1 MDISFSF
8 IKKIKLNINKIYL
21 RIMAMDTLSSYV
33 PRKVF
38 FTRGIGKHKEK
49 LSSFELAL
57 RSAGIERFNLVS
69 VSSILPPGCKII
81 TPKKGLAELSPGQ
94 IVYTVI
100 SKNSSNEPGRL
111 LASAI
116 GCAIPVDQKLYGYLS
131 EHSSFGQREREAGEY
146 AEDLAAEMLA
156 STLGI
161 PFNLDSNYDEKREIF
176 KIDGRIVRTR
186 NISQAA
192 ICDKGGKW
200 TTVIAAAVFI
210 L

>member
-1 MDISFSF
+1 MEEDLQNLI
-8 IKKIKLNINKIYL
+8 
-21 RIMAMDTLSSYV
+21 
-33 PRKVF
+33 PREVF

-57 RSAGIERFNLVS
+57 RNAGIERYNLVS

-81 TPKKGLAELSPGQ
+81 GQKKGLSKLSPGQ
-94 IVYTVI
+94 VVFTVI

-111 LASAI
+111 LAAAI
-116 GCAIPVDQKLYGYLS
+116 GCAVPVDIRFYGYLS
-131 EHSSFGQREREAGEY
+131 EHSSFGQREKEAGEY

-161 PFNLDSNYDEKREIF
+161 PFDIDSNYDEKREIF
-176 KIDGRIVRTR
+176 RIDGRIVKTN
-186 NISQAA
+186 NIAQAA
-192 ICDKGGKW
+192 ICDKHGKW
-200 TTVIAAAVFI
+200 TTVIAAAVFV

>member
-1 MDISFSF
+1 MAD
-8 IKKIKLNINKIYL
+8 NQENKF
-21 RIMAMDTLSSYV
+21 V
-33 PRKVF
+33 PKKVF

-57 RSAGIERFNLVS
+57 RNAGIERYNLVS
-69 VSSILPPGCKII
+69 VSSILPPGCKIVNRE
-81 TPKKGLAELSPGQ
+81 KGLSELYPGQ
-94 IVYTVI
+94 IVFTVI

-111 LASAI
+111 ITAAI
-116 GCAIPVDQKLYGYLS
+116 GCATPVDASMYGYLS
-131 EHSSFGQREREAGEY
+131 EHSSFGQREKEAGEY

-161 PFNLDSNYDEKREIF
+161 PFDIDSNYDDKREIF
-176 KIDGRIVRTR
+176 KIDGRIVKTR

-192 ICDKGGKW
+192 VCDKLGKW

>member
-1 MDISFSF
+1 MTMDNSNPF
-8 IKKIKLNINKIYL
+8 
-21 RIMAMDTLSSYV
+21 V

-38 FTRGIGKHKEK
+38 FTRGLGIHKEK

-57 RSAGIERFNLVS
+57 RDAGIERFNLVS

-81 TPKKGLAELSPGQ
+81 TPKKGLSEMQSGQ

-111 LASAI
+111 IASAV
-116 GCAIPVDQKLYGYLS
+116 GCAIPVDAKFYGYLS
-131 EHSSFGQREREAGEY
+131 EHSSFGQRESDAGEY

-161 PFNLDSNYDEKREIF
+161 PFDLDSNYDEKREIF

-186 NISQAA
+186 NIARA
-192 ICDKGGKW
+192 GTCAKGGKW

>member
-1 MDISFSF
+1 MIENNNNNRF
-8 IKKIKLNINKIYL
+8 
-21 RIMAMDTLSSYV
+21 V
-33 PRKVF
+33 PQKVF
-38 FTRGIGKHKEK
+38 FTRGLGKHNEK

-57 RSAGIERFNLVS
+57 RNAGIERYNLVS

-81 TPKKGLAELSPGQ
+81 SRQKGLSELEPGQ
-94 IVYTVI
+94 ITFTVM
-100 SKNSSNEPGRL
+100 SKNSSNEPGRII
-111 LASAI
+111 ASAI
-116 GCAIPVDQKLYGYLS
+116 GCAIPVDVRFYGYLS
-131 EHSSFGQREREAGEY
+131 EHSSFGQRERVAGEY

-161 PFNLDSNYDEKREIF
+161 TFDVDSNYDEKREIF

-192 ICDKGGKW
+192 ICDKRGKW
-200 TTVIAAAVFI
+200 TTVITAAVFV

>member
-1 MDISFSF
+1 
-8 IKKIKLNINKIYL
+8 
-21 RIMAMDTLSSYV
+21 MASGEIHKFV

-57 RSAGIERFNLVS
+57 RNAGIERFNLVS

-81 TPKKGLAELSPGQ
+81 SRQKGLSELFPGQ
-94 IVYTVI
+94 ITFTVI
-100 SKNSSNEPGRL
+100 SKNSTNEPGRL
-111 LASAI
+111 LATAI
-116 GCAIPVDQKLYGYLS
+116 GCAMPVDERFYGYLS
-131 EHSSFGQREREAGEY
+131 EHSSFGQREREAGDY

-161 PFNLDSNYDEKREIF
+161 PFDVDSNYDEKREIF

-186 NISQAA
+186 NIAQAG
-192 ICDKGGKW
+192 ICDKQGKW
-200 TTVIAAAVFI
+200 TTVITAAVFVF
-210 L
+210 

>member
-1 MDISFSF
+1 
-8 IKKIKLNINKIYL
+8 
-21 RIMAMDTLSSYV
+21 MADAENNRFV
-33 PRKVF
+33 PSKVF
-38 FTRGIGKHKEK
+38 FTRGLGKHKEK
-49 LSSFELAL
+49 LNSFELAL
-57 RSAGIERFNLVS
+57 RNASIERYNLVS
-69 VSSILPPGCKII
+69 VSSILPPACKII
-81 TPKKGLAELSPGQ
+81 NRSKGLSELSPGQ
-94 IVYTVI
+94 IVYAVM

-111 LASAI
+111 IASAI
-116 GCAIPVDQKLYGYLS
+116 GCAIPIDTRLYGYLS

-161 PFNLDSNYDEKREIF
+161 SFDIDSNYDEKREIF

-192 ICDKGGKW
+192 LCDKTGKW